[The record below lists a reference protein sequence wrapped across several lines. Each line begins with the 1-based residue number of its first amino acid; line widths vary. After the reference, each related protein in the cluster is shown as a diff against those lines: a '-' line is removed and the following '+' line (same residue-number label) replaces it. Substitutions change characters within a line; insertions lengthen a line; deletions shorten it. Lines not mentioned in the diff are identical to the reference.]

1 MGADK
6 KLLAETQ
13 RAKQVL
19 QLVGELRAAGIFT
32 VAAVTRPF
40 NFEGPRKI
48 EAADRLIGS
57 LKPCAHLVA
66 VIEQA
71 SLNF

>member
-1 MGADK
+1 M
-6 KLLAETQ
+6 
-13 RAKQVL
+13 L

-32 VAAVTRPF
+32 VVAITRPF

-48 EAADRLIGS
+48 ELADRLTAS
-57 LKPCAHLVA
+57 LKQCAHLVA

-71 SLNF
+71 SSP